1 MSTKAGPIREACVVV
16 ADLVAARAR
25 LAAALGWSPGGA
37 PAGFDA
43 ARAGLWCMPSLAGA
57 PCCVLAPPSG
67 QGGAIRLIQHPV
79 MASVAGAAD
88 RGSGPGLVHRGSRDP
103 FRGLGWSAIEL
114 QVADSSAAV
123 RRAEAAGL
131 RVLGQPRTIGDGGGL
146 PIRAGQVADD
156 DGLVLYLTQIL
167 GEVPGFE
174 LPMLR
179 GESDGVFIAVLS
191 VTDLEDARG
200 IVERHLNTNRA
211 SDRYSPI
218 GVVNATLGL
227 PPDTKHR
234 ISSQQLRGANLVEI
248 DQLDIAH
255 DPPDPSSDPPRT
267 GVVAVCV
274 QADVA
279 APVAWR
285 PCAGALLELVPGS
298 AVLAPA
304 DFTGIETQT

>member
-16 ADLVAARAR
+16 ADLVAAQAR
-25 LAAALGWSPGGA
+25 LAAALGWSPDGA
-37 PAGFDA
+37 PTGFDA
-43 ARAGLWCMPSLAGA
+43 ARARLWGTPSLAGA
-57 PCCVLAPPSG
+57 PCSALAPPSG
-67 QGGAIRLIQHPV
+67 QGGAIRLIQRPLKPGG
-79 MASVAGAAD
+79 AAGAD
-88 RGSGPGLVHRGSRDP
+88 HRSGPGLVHRGSRGR
-103 FRGLGWSAIEL
+103 FRRLGWSAIEL

-131 RVLGQPRTIGDGGGL
+131 RVLGQPRTIGDGGSL
-146 PIRAGQVADD
+146 PIRAGQVTDD

-167 GEVPGFE
+167 GEVAGFE
-174 LPMLR
+174 LPTVR
-179 GESDGVFIAVLS
+179 GDTDGVFIAVLS
-191 VTDLEDARG
+191 VIDLEDARG
-200 IVERHLNTNRA
+200 IVERHLNTTRA

-234 ISSQQLRGANLVEI
+234 ISSQQLRGASLVEI

-255 DPPDPSSDPPRT
+255 DPPDPSWDPPRT

-279 APVAWR
+279 APVVWR

-298 AVLAPA
+298 AAPA
-304 DFTGIETQT
+304 PAGLTAIETQT